1 MSVFRTLINIPA
13 PSFQIHHQHQLL
25 LVGSCFTKHIG
36 TYLNRCQF
44 SVLVN
49 PYGICY
55 NPFSIASAAK
65 AQPLNEFDFFENE
78 GIWRH
83 WDLHSEFAHQDLN
96 SAKATAHQLHQ
107 NASRFLNKTDV
118 LILTLGTA
126 EVFHL
131 ANQNRIVANCHKMPA
146 KHFDRK
152 RLSVSETTDILRSSF
167 QELREKR
174 PNLNIILTVSPVRHL
189 RMGAIEN
196 QRSKSVLLLACEEL
210 SNSLPNTYYF
220 PAYELIMDDLRDYRF
235 YEKDLIHPS
244 DLAVEYVQ
252 TCFAQTF
259 FQKETIALITQIE
272 KIRQALE
279 HRPFNPNTSQHLAFL
294 EKVQTKI
301 SALEADYPEI
311 QFNWG

>member
-1 MSVFRTLINIPA
+1 M
-13 PSFQIHHQHQLL
+13 
-25 LVGSCFTKHIG
+25 
-36 TYLNRCQF
+36 
-44 SVLVN
+44 LVN

-55 NPFSIASAAK
+55 NPVSIASAAK
-65 AQPLNEFDFFENE
+65 AQHLNEFDFIENE
-78 GIWRH
+78 GVWRH

-96 SAKATAHQLHQ
+96 SAKATAQQLYQ
-107 NASRFLNKTDV
+107 NASSFLSKTDV

-131 ANQNRIVANCHKMPA
+131 ANKNRIVANCHKMPA

-152 RLSVSETTDILRSSF
+152 RLSVSETTDILRSAL

-210 SNSLPNTYYF
+210 SKSLPNTYYF

-235 YEKDLIHPS
+235 YKDDLLHPS
-244 DLAVEYVQ
+244 DLAIEYVQ
-252 TCFAQTF
+252 THFAQTF
-259 FQKETIALITQIE
+259 FPKETIDLIYKIE
-272 KIRQALE
+272 KIRQALQ
-279 HRPFNPNTSQHLAFL
+279 HRPFNPNTPQHIAFL
-294 EKVQTKI
+294 EKVQTQI

-311 QFNWG
+311 PFNWS